1 MADAEAVRRHSLN
14 KAPSCPSD
22 CTMDVFSSQARHR
35 LLWSVVGILAIFSW
49 CTRIEAQGA
58 QLPSNDDRQL
68 RAILDYISSGWSVL
82 TRSATTCTGVVDNKF
97 IEPSLLYLPKD
108 LSGSSALAKLAQ
120 DCNIRLEHLPF
131 MIDGPGQVRGG
142 GIQPPGLLFLEN
154 PYVVPGGR
162 FNEMYGWDSYFI
174 IRGLLRDG
182 KIDLAR
188 GMVENFFFEIEHYGA
203 VLNANRTYYLTRS
216 QPPFLSSMITAVYE
230 ADQVRGQANQTWLA
244 KAYDYANRDYQ
255 MWVRD
260 PHLAGKTGLSRY
272 YDFGEGPVPEGL
284 HDEIGYYHDVLAYFL
299 RENRQNPAL
308 VESDTAASPPN
319 SDYSLE
325 LCEDKT
331 HSAAERKCD
340 LLKHVALSSDYYKG
354 DRSMRESGFDIS
366 FRFGPYGAE
375 THHFAPVCLNSL
387 LYKTEEDM
395 ARISSWLGNEREAIE
410 WRRRAQARRNLVQA
424 LLWNRRAGLF
434 FDYDFRTHQQSSY
447 IYATTFYPLWAGVAT
462 AAQARAVVDNLH
474 LLEFQGGLAMST
486 QPTGVQW
493 DYPYGWAPIQLLAVE
508 GLRRYG
514 YTSDADR
521 ISTKFLNMVLANFER
536 DGNIREKYNVVTDSS
551 NIELTEGYRSNMIGF
566 GWTNGVFLEL
576 LRQLPAGG
584 RNAPHTQPAPGS

>member
-1 MADAEAVRRHSLN
+1 MDAPYSHAQHLLLSWAVVIV
-14 KAPSCPSD
+14 AI
-22 CTMDVFSSQARHR
+22 VF
-35 LLWSVVGILAIFSW
+35 W
-49 CTRIEAQGA
+49 CTRTEAQVPKPPWNG
-58 QLPSNDDRQL
+58 DRRL
-68 RAILDYISSGWSVL
+68 DAILDYISSGWNVL
-82 TRSATTCTGVVDNKF
+82 TRSATSCTGVADNKV

-108 LSGSSALAKLAQ
+108 LPSSTALEKLSPN
-120 DCNIRLEHLPF
+120 CNIRLEHLPL
-131 MIDGPGQVRGG
+131 IISGPGQVTGN

-216 QPPFLSSMITAVYE
+216 QPPFLSSMIMAVYE
-230 ADQVRGQANQTWLA
+230 ADQARGQANRTWLA
-244 KAYDYANRDYQ
+244 KAYRYADRDYQ
-255 MWVRD
+255 MWVHN
-260 PHLAGKTGLSRY
+260 PHLAGTTGLSRY
-272 YDFGEGPVPEGL
+272 YDFGEGPVAEGL

-299 RENRQNPAL
+299 RGEGQNPNL
-308 VESDTAASPPN
+308 MESTTADSLSHPE
-319 SDYSLE
+319 YSLM
-325 LCEDKT
+325 LCEDKPL
-331 HSAAERKCD
+331 SAADTKCE
-340 LLKHVALSSDYYKG
+340 LLKHVALSSEYYKG

-395 ARISSWLGNEREAIE
+395 ASISSWLGKEQDAVE
-410 WRRRAQARRNLVQA
+410 WRRRAQQRRKLVQA
-424 LLWNRRAGLF
+424 LLWNREAGLF
-434 FDYDFRTHQQSSY
+434 FDYDFRTHKQSSY
-447 IYATTFYPLWAGVAT
+447 VYATTFYPLWAGIAT
-462 AAQARAVVDNLH
+462 ATQARAVVSNLH
-474 LLEFQGGLAMST
+474 LLEYQGGLAMST
-486 QPTGVQW
+486 KDTGVQW

-514 YTSDADR
+514 YNAEADR
-521 ISTKFLNMVLANFER
+521 ISTKFLSMVLANFER

-551 NIELTEGYRSNMIGF
+551 NIELQEGYRGNIVGF

-576 LRQLPAGG
+576 LHALPE
-584 RNAPHTQPAPGS
+584 NAVSRIPSHPGQ